1 MYIQSR
7 FFMSKSAMKN
17 LTISIF
23 LTLFAVMFILVSL
36 AHPAS
41 ANSVNKAGDN
51 FVWKESYG
59 RGVGTIPPMHC
70 GGSRDKVGALCYNKC
85 KQGWAVNPINKLR
98 CKPPGVASYDRGIG
112 ITPKSVTKC
121 TNSRDKVGAYC
132 YDKCKQGYEVNS
144 DNKLRCKPPGVAY
157 YDRGAG
163 KLGKCKGNREK
174 VVGLCYEKPRDGYS
188 CKVTMCTRNTKAYD
202 RKPFKTV
209 TNKYCKSNR
218 KLQAGLCYEK
228 PREGY
233 SCNATVCSRIKK
245 GYDRKPFALKS
256 FCKDDKTL
264 NEGLCYKKCRDGFNG
279 RGPVCWSKLPHKWIN
294 CGAGGMATSI
304 IFPEFM
310 QTKNKV
316 KTKKQRDNATAKADN
331 KKNKNQRD
339 HLKKKRKKRHEKK
352 EKNKGITAKNN
363 CAIIIATQTAAP
375 LTLAVAAC
383 EVAENPGCGAFDK
396 ATQTAL
402 ALKYEDEG
410 EFVLTQGEVI
420 ANTVL
425 DAFIALAKLVGP
437 GEKAADVAEGVGSTM
452 NRINTVWKNLS
463 AFQRMMLVKNA
474 GSGASNIASIS
485 YRFHDKPD
493 GKSLSPS
500 EQLATIREVANLL
513 QVYFAV
519 KNILYPDPIAEP
531 MRNLASASLG
541 MVSAYL
547 YPHRGQ
553 E

>member
-1 MYIQSR
+1 
-7 FFMSKSAMKN
+7 
-17 LTISIF
+17 
-23 LTLFAVMFILVSL
+23 
-36 AHPAS
+36 
-41 ANSVNKAGDN
+41 
-51 FVWKESYG
+51 
-59 RGVGTIPPMHC
+59 
-70 GGSRDKVGALCYNKC
+70 
-85 KQGWAVNPINKLR
+85 
-98 CKPPGVASYDRGIG
+98 
-112 ITPKSVTKC
+112 
-121 TNSRDKVGAYC
+121 
-132 YDKCKQGYEVNS
+132 
-144 DNKLRCKPPGVAY
+144 
-157 YDRGAG
+157 
-163 KLGKCKGNREK
+163 
-174 VVGLCYEKPRDGYS
+174 
-188 CKVTMCTRNTKAYD
+188 MCTRNTKAYD

-316 KTKKQRDNATAKADN
+316 KNKNQRDNATAKADN

-437 GEKAADVAEGVGSTM
+437 GEKAADVAEGVSSTM

-463 AFQRMMLVKNA
+463 AFQRMMLVKNT

-513 QVYFAV
+513 QVYIAV
-519 KNILYPDPIAEP
+519 KNTFYPDPITEP
-531 MRNLASASLG
+531 MENLASASLG

>member
-98 CKPPGVASYDRGIG
+98 CKPPGVASYDRGAG
-112 ITPKSVTKC
+112 ITPESVTKC

-132 YDKCKQGYEVNS
+132 YDKCKQGWAVNPN
-144 DNKLRCKPPGVAY
+144 NKLRCKPPGVAS

-163 KLGKCKGNREK
+163 KFGKCKGNREK
-174 VVGLCYEKPRDGYS
+174 VAGLCYEKPRDGYS
-188 CKVTMCTRNTKAYD
+188 CTLTMCKRNTKAYD

-256 FCKDDKTL
+256 FCKDNKTL
-264 NEGLCYKKCRDGFNG
+264 NEGLCYKKCRGGFNG

-316 KTKKQRDNATAKADN
+316 KTETQRDNATDKADN

-437 GEKAADVAEGVGSTM
+437 GEKAADVAEGVSSTM

-463 AFQRMMLVKNA
+463 AFQRMMLVKNT

-513 QVYFAV
+513 QVYIAV
-519 KNILYPDPIAEP
+519 KNIFYPDPITEP
-531 MRNLASASLG
+531 MENLASASLG